1 MAFVF
6 GWIAH
11 ALGAHMF
18 TIALAALAGIV
29 ALYSG
34 LAYLRKVG
42 PRWPMAYRLE
52 MLIMFTPSA
61 LAAGLLVFYFMTDEW
76 NRSLLESVPVS
87 LITGVLFGLLAYGS
101 YLQKRGLDRSA
112 GSDGGPST

>member
-1 MAFVF
+1 
-6 GWIAH
+6 
-11 ALGAHMF
+11 
-18 TIALAALAGIV
+18 
-29 ALYSG
+29 
-34 LAYLRKVG
+34 
-42 PRWPMAYRLE
+42 MAYRLE

-101 YLQKRGLDRSA
+101 YLQKRELDRSA